1 MWMSVTCILW
11 KGVSMQCKDPMIF
24 KLTYIEEVIA
34 NLTTRLEEQEQQQEV
49 IANLTRRLEQQEEQ
63 QEVIANLTMRLGQQ
77 EAMLEQLEA
86 VIAKQVG
93 TC

>member
-1 MWMSVTCILW
+1 
-11 KGVSMQCKDPMIF
+11 MQCKDPMIF
-24 KLTYIEEVIA
+24 KLTDIQELVA
-34 NLTTRLEEQEQQQEV
+34 NLTKRLEQQEQQQEV
-49 IANLTRRLEQQEEQ
+49 ISNLTMRLEEQEEQ

-86 VIAKQVG
+86 RIAEQVG